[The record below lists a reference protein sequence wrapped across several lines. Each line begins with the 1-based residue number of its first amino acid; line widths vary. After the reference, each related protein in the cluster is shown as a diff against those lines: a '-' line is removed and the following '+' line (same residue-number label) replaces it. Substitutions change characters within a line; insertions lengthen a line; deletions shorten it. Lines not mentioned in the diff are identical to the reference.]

1 MLEVIIV
8 LLTLIIVG
16 VLIAKNV
23 TASAALLAGGML
35 ILLIS
40 VILGH
45 VGDNTYFPPDSEA
58 LTGIGLVDQ
67 LQVMKG
73 IVMKNLTGSGLII
86 MVLFGYTTYMDS
98 LGANTKTVNV
108 LSRPLLALRGTGQ
121 LLLVP
126 LTFLVANLMSLA
138 VPSGSTLA
146 VLLGATLYPAL
157 VGAGMTPLTA
167 GAIIA
172 TSATI
177 MPTPLGADSIEAA
190 NRLNMSVGEY
200 VFGNNAKV
208 SIPAILVM
216 AFVHTLWQRVQDR
229 KDAAKGE
236 IPGNRGTSEKG
247 EQAARLVPS
256 FYAVLPILPL
266 LAVLVLYVMQQ
277 VGMIDFEVGLV
288 EITFGCLFISVV
300 IELVRQ
306 REVLKVISQLASY
319 FKGMGN
325 AVTSVVSIIIA
336 AGFLIEGI
344 QQMGVLNMLLAAVS
358 GMQGAALLIGL
369 SFVGVA
375 VLLGIM
381 TGSGLAAFFA
391 LMPVVPGVAASTGT
405 AGAVLSIPLQHAAS
419 LARAGSP
426 VAASTLISAGIAGVE
441 PQQLLKRTLPVVFS
455 GIATSFILS
464 WIIL

>member
-8 LLTLIIVG
+8 LLALVFVG
-16 VLIAKNV
+16 FMIAKKV

-35 ILLIS
+35 LLLIS
-40 VILGH
+40 VIMGH
-45 VGDNTYFPPDSEA
+45 VDNNTYLAPDAEN

-73 IVMKNLTGSGLII
+73 IVIKNLTGSGLII
-86 MVLFGYTTYMDS
+86 MILFGYTAYMDS

-108 LSRPLLALRGTGQ
+108 LSRPLLSLRGSAQ

-126 LTFLVANLMSLA
+126 LTFIVANFMSLA

-177 MPTPLGADSIEAA
+177 MPSPLAADSIEAA
-190 NRLNMSVGEY
+190 NQLGMSVGDY
-200 VFGNNAKV
+200 VFGNNAKI

-216 AFVHTLWQRVQDR
+216 AIVHTVWQRIQDR
-229 KDAAKGE
+229 KDATKGA
-236 IPGNRGTSEKG
+236 IIGNRGLSEEGVEASKD
-247 EQAARLVPS
+247 VPG
-256 FYAVLPILPL
+256 FYAILPVLPL
-266 LAVLVLYVMQQ
+266 LSVLTLYILKQTGVL
-277 VGMIDFEVGLV
+277 DFEIGLV
-288 EITFGCLFISVV
+288 EITFACLFVAVV
-300 IELVRQ
+300 IELIRK
-306 REVLKVISQLASY
+306 RELFDVVGQLASF
-319 FKGMGN
+319 FKGMGS

-344 QQMGVLNMLLAAVS
+344 QQMGVLQMLLDAVA

-369 SFVGVA
+369 AFVGVA
-375 VLLGIM
+375 ILLGMM

-391 LMPVVPGVAASTGT
+391 LIPVVPGVAASTGT
-405 AGAVLSIPLQHAAS
+405 ASAVLSVPLQHAAS